1 MTMKCDQC
9 DKPAVV
15 HETVISGGMQ
25 STVHLCAEHAA
36 AHAQHVPA
44 TAPIA
49 ELLVAQLSGQGTV
62 VSCGGCG
69 MTLTEFRKHGLA
81 GCPSCFD
88 ALSPAIDQAIQRAQG
103 GATAHCG
110 RAPSR
115 RSDAEARSAYR
126 ARLLQ
131 DLDRAVAAERY
142 EIAAEVRNA
151 LRQLDAAPEAS
162 A

>member
-1 MTMKCDQC
+1 MKCDQC

-49 ELLVAQLSGQGTV
+49 ELLVAHLSGQGTV

-88 ALSPAIDQAIQRAQG
+88 ALSPAIDPASQRAQG
-103 GATAHCG
+103 AVPATSL
-110 RAPSR
+110 RAKLPPH
-115 RSDAEARSAYR
+115 RSADP
-126 ARLLQ
+126 ARPGGRHRPL
-131 DLDRAVAAERY
+131 RPCTFAA
-142 EIAAEVRNA
+142 
-151 LRQLDAAPEAS
+151 Q
-162 A
+162 